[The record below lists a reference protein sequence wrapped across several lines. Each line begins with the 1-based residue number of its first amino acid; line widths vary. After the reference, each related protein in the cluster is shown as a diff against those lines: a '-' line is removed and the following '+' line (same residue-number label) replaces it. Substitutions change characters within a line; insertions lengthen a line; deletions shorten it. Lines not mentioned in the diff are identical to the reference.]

1 MQKTVDLEQENRLP
15 DFGKTVRED
24 KEERLRK
31 QGFVTRPTMKK
42 DAMAL
47 MTGRPVYTDDMAPS
61 DCLIVKALRS
71 PHAHALVK
79 EIHTEQAKK
88 VPGVVCVLTWKD
100 SPQLRFTQAG
110 QTYPEPS
117 PYDRY
122 IIDRRVRF
130 AGDVAAI
137 VAAET
142 EAAADKALKL
152 IQVEYEVLTP
162 VLDFRTA
169 KDNPVLVHPEEDW
182 KALCPVGADNKRNL
196 CASGS
201 EEEGDVEGTFARCD
215 LVIERTY
222 HTKANNQTMM
232 ETFRSYTFLDA
243 FRRPF
248 HIRRILANAL
258 GIG

>member
-117 PYDRY
+117 PYDR
-122 IIDRRVRF
+122 
-130 AGDVAAI
+130 
-137 VAAET
+137 
-142 EAAADKALKL
+142 
-152 IQVEYEVLTP
+152 
-162 VLDFRTA
+162 
-169 KDNPVLVHPEEDW
+169 
-182 KALCPVGADNKRNL
+182 
-196 CASGS
+196 
-201 EEEGDVEGTFARCD
+201 
-215 LVIERTY
+215 
-222 HTKANNQTMM
+222 
-232 ETFRSYTFLDA
+232 
-243 FRRPF
+243 
-248 HIRRILANAL
+248 
-258 GIG
+258 